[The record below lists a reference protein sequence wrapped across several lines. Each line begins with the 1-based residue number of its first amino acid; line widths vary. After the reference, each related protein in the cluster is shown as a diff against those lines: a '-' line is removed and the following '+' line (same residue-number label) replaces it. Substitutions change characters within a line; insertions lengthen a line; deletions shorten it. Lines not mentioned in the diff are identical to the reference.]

1 MSVDA
6 KNSNRSGFCYLIQK
20 KDKVKHSD
28 FVAAKFKEISFC
40 GFSLLLKQC
49 DVRCSLAV
57 LKLSV
62 ISLNL

>member
-6 KNSNRSGFCYLIQK
+6 KNSNLSGFCYLIQK

-49 DVRCSLAV
+49 DVRCPLSV
-57 LKLSV
+57 PKLSMFY
-62 ISLNL
+62 LNL